1 MLPDCE
7 ALMVQ
12 VPAVTSVTVVPLT
25 VHTEGVTETN
35 CTAKPEPAVAARAGG
50 VTISVCAGGAVKL
63 MLCAP
68 TTKKDCDCAGAAA

>member
-12 VPAVTSVTVVPLT
+12 VPAATRVTVVPLT
-25 VHTEGVTETN
+25 VQIDGVLDAN
-35 CTAKPEPAVAARAGG
+35 CTARPELAVAVSAGG
-50 VTISVCAGGAVKL
+50 ATISVCAGGALKL

-68 TTKKDCDCAGAAA
+68 TTKKDCDWEAAAA